1 MISYS
6 SRVASRELPEG
17 AHRVKVI
24 TVLPVSGHHTFRY
37 ECQTCGKTGDAW
49 HKPQTAEKAGIKH
62 IIDNMV
68 KPLPYV
74 VENEFPYYLVARPTA
89 DPIK

>member
-24 TVLPVSGHHTFRY
+24 TVLPASGYHTFRY

-49 HKPQTAEKAGIKH
+49 HKPQTAQKGGIRH
-62 IIDNMV
+62 IIDNSV
-68 KPLPYV
+68 RPLNGI
-74 VENEFPYYLVARPTA
+74 VENEFPYYHEARPVA
-89 DPIK
+89 DSVK